1 MNNAL
6 TGSAHT
12 VDPDSIAAV
21 PLEEDVNVHIAV
33 VQTTHDTEN
42 AALCGDYRRAS
53 FVFRQSG
60 CQLFG
65 GYIIHKQPQRFG
77 RLKFGKLRSLG
88 ANFLLGGFTLGSPF
102 HQAAFFLFQLVLNHP
117 AFHDLGVATGIFLLL
132 VFFHRSD
139 HHGQYRGFPLRRF
152 HDDNHIGV
160 ERFRPVR
167 IALDKVLPLTAQ
179 GHDAQRLHRRHVHG
193 SLRGFRHRQ
202 HIAPDNLWQGV
213 HGKCGKVVFV
223 KGNRRVPGN
232 RHFTV
237 IGIRRDVPNLL
248 ADLGIEPLFP
258 RPDALQFLL
267 VQRRGALLGGLQEQ
281 VLCLRRIAVP
291 LDDFGTDLR
300 HGAVAAA
307 FGNGVPKVCK
317 SLLIFPVI
325 QKRIQRD
332 RTGMVDDLRIF
343 RAKQK
348 PCGIRG
354 IGIEEREHC
363 QQALFQRRI
372 AVYILLRVNPEN
384 DMESWA
390 GSFSSFWFL
399 MVAAEVQHIGNI
411 GKELRNVLRGDPI
424 GRYI

>member
-1 MNNAL
+1 M
-6 TGSAHT
+6 
-12 VDPDSIAAV
+12 
-21 PLEEDVNVHIAV
+21 
-33 VQTTHDTEN
+33 
-42 AALCGDYRRAS
+42 
-53 FVFRQSG
+53 
-60 CQLFG
+60 
-65 GYIIHKQPQRFG
+65 
-77 RLKFGKLRSLG
+77 
-88 ANFLLGGFTLGSPF
+88 
-102 HQAAFFLFQLVLNHP
+102 
-117 AFHDLGVATGIFLLL
+117 
-132 VFFHRSD
+132 
-139 HHGQYRGFPLRRF
+139 
-152 HDDNHIGV
+152 
-160 ERFRPVR
+160 
-167 IALDKVLPLTAQ
+167 
-179 GHDAQRLHRRHVHG
+179 
-193 SLRGFRHRQ
+193 
-202 HIAPDNLWQGV
+202 
-213 HGKCGKVVFV
+213 
-223 KGNRRVPGN
+223 
-232 RHFTV
+232 
-237 IGIRRDVPNLL
+237 
-248 ADLGIEPLFP
+248 
-258 RPDALQFLL
+258 
-267 VQRRGALLGGLQEQ
+267 QEQ